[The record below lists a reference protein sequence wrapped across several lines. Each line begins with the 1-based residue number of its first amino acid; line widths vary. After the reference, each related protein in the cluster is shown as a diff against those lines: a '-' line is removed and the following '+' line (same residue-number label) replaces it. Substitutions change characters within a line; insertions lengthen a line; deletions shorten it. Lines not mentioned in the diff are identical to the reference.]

1 MDDME
6 MDDMSEESKDES
18 GKKKPDEY
26 DIKCAVE
33 HVLKAE
39 EIKADK
45 KLWPLVQKELE
56 QKGIAIKK
64 AIRTFKDLKDV
75 AYEKSKEA

>member
-1 MDDME
+1 MEDME
-6 MDDMSEESKDES
+6 MDDMSEESGEAK
-18 GKKKPDEY
+18 GKKY
-26 DIKCAVE
+26 DKHEIQCAVD

-45 KLWPLVQKELE
+45 KLWPVVQKELE
-56 QKGIAIKK
+56 SKGVAIKK

-75 AYEKSKEA
+75 AYEKTKIG